1 MLLQLLRKNWMLKF
15 QKYKGIYSMRSNSN
29 NVTVK
34 DLISLFKNFKSDSIL
49 VIHGTKA
56 TGSIN
61 TKYIGTYHNYMN
73 FWKKENSKLATEIE
87 KSKVEEFNFV
97 DGQLEIFTDFG
108 TDY

>member
-49 VIHGTKA
+49 VIHGNRA
-56 TGSIN
+56 TSSITTN
-61 TKYIGTYHNYMN
+61 I
-73 FWKKENSKLATEIE
+73 
-87 KSKVEEFNFV
+87 
-97 DGQLEIFTDFG
+97 LEHITII
-108 TDY
+108 